1 MTEIILT
8 RYLYLYDEVKVALV
22 SSLLNKN
29 QDQSLFWACE
39 IYYSGYTDEF
49 FDLIWK
55 IYYDFYSTLNPG
67 FRDYILKKQNEHNNQ
82 VDEFKIIVLIISNLL
97 IRPYNLDIFMLRQQL
112 IQRQKEEPKEEAQP
126 KKEELKKKEPI
137 KKFMEYIK
145 TENYLEIA
153 TYIENCSDEPTIQ
166 KVLDIVQ
173 EQEQEQEQSQQKKQ
187 KLLQKWEK
195 IKYSKKLILLSYIMH
210 QYSLEKKLVMGKN
223 LYIRME
229 PDQLDQMYK
238 TYKTKKTKTAAY
250 NILKQVVLYNIDDE
264 NNLGL
269 FKVERPPID
278 NWLYYASKSPIWE
291 KRITK
296 YNGIIDT
303 KTKTVEFIDEN
314 DESRFREKYDY
325 EPDEQSKEIQQKSI
339 GEIERTKTPQQFYDE
354 YKHTSLVL
362 LLPPLLQPPLL
373 QPPLLQ
379 PTRMFI
385 L

>member
-39 IYYSGYTDEF
+39 IYYSGYIDEF

-145 TENYLEIA
+145 I
-153 TYIENCSDEPTIQ
+153 
-166 KVLDIVQ
+166 
-173 EQEQEQEQSQQKKQ
+173 
-187 KLLQKWEK
+187 
-195 IKYSKKLILLSYIMH
+195 H
-210 QYSLEKKLVMGKN
+210 
-223 LYIRME
+223 
-229 PDQLDQMYK
+229 
-238 TYKTKKTKTAAY
+238 
-250 NILKQVVLYNIDDE
+250 
-264 NNLGL
+264 
-269 FKVERPPID
+269 
-278 NWLYYASKSPIWE
+278 
-291 KRITK
+291 
-296 YNGIIDT
+296 
-303 KTKTVEFIDEN
+303 
-314 DESRFREKYDY
+314 
-325 EPDEQSKEIQQKSI
+325 
-339 GEIERTKTPQQFYDE
+339 
-354 YKHTSLVL
+354 
-362 LLPPLLQPPLL
+362 
-373 QPPLLQ
+373 
-379 PTRMFI
+379 
-385 L
+385 

>member
-8 RYLYLYDEVKVALV
+8 RYLYLYDEVKIALI

-82 VDEFKIIVLIISNLL
+82 DDEFKIIVLIISNLL

-126 KKEELKKKEPI
+126 KKEEPKKKEPI
-137 KKFMEYIK
+137 EIFMEYIK

-153 TYIENCSDEPTIQ
+153 TYIENCNDESTIQ
-166 KVLDIVQ
+166 KVLDIVLLEQVQ
-173 EQEQEQEQSQQKKQ
+173 EQVQEQNQEQQKKQ
-187 KLLQKWEK
+187 KLLQKWDK

-229 PDQLDQMYK
+229 PDQLEQMYK
-238 TYKTKKTKTAAY
+238 TYKTKKTKKNKAY
-250 NILKQVVLYNIDDE
+250 NILKQVVLYNIDDQD
-264 NNLGL
+264 NLGL
-269 FKVERPPID
+269 FKVERTTID

-291 KRITK
+291 KRIIK

-303 KTKTVEFIDEN
+303 KTKTVEFIDET

-339 GEIERTKTPQQFYDE
+339 GEINLTKTPQQFYDE
-354 YKHTSLVL
+354 YKYISLVL
-362 LLPPLLQPPLL
+362 LLPPLLQP
-373 QPPLLQ
+373 
-379 PTRMFI
+379 TRLFI